1 MDTDNVNPQDGQE
14 KDNTPLI
21 DKVLQ
26 NNPFVK
32 MGSATV
38 ENVQTQ
44 SMVKSSREEAD
55 DKLAAINAY
64 NADIA
69 RRQKLADDAS
79 KAKRTVIYI
88 ILGIFFAGIFAALIW
103 LAINAI
109 TAMTKPV
116 EISEDQN
123 QPGGIEEETKE
134 KCTPDTC
141 ESLSKVSSTLTLLRG
156 KSKIYLYDS
165 TTKKATLTN
174 IPEQDYHAITPFV
187 WGKDT
192 FVVLDP
198 ESSLSALYNI
208 SKNRLLT
215 EFNYAAFYY
224 DTSNAVYK
232 DMTWVVNDY
241 IVASTNGSY
250 RLINL
255 TTGAEV
261 LQATERVFIH
271 DDYLVGKESD
281 GMFHVYSTNGNKIG
295 AFQAGSRLYI
305 KSGYMIVI
313 MPTRSTQIYDV
324 NGKQDS
330 QSEVGKEV
338 NHISMSKRIETLDA
352 DSSYYKIN
360 L

>member
-55 DKLAAINAY
+55 EKLAAINAY
-64 NADIA
+64 NADVA
-69 RRQKLADDAS
+69 RRQKLAADAA
-79 KAKRTVIYI
+79 KAKRTIVYV
-88 ILGIFFAGIFAALIW
+88 ILGFFFVGIIAALIW

-109 TAMTKPV
+109 TAMTQPV
-116 EISEDQN
+116 AVSDDQN

-141 ESLSKVSSTLTLLRG
+141 DTLAKVSSTLTLLRG

-192 FVVLDP
+192 YAVLDP

-208 SKNRLLT
+208 SKNSLLT

-224 DTSNAVYK
+224 DASNAVYK

-241 IVASTNGSY
+241 IIASTNGSY

-261 LQATERVFIH
+261 LQATERVFVH
-271 DDYLVGKESD
+271 DEYLIGKESN
-281 GMFHVYSTNGNKIG
+281 GMFHVYSTGGKKIG
-295 AFQAGSRLYI
+295 AFQASSKLYI
-305 KSGYMIVI
+305 KNGYIVVVL
-313 MPTRSTQIYDV
+313 PTNSVQVYDAS
-324 NGKQDS
+324 GKQDS
-330 QSEVGKEV
+330 QSEVSKEV
-338 NHISMSKRIETLDA
+338 NRISSRKRAETLDA
-352 DSSYYKIN
+352 DTSYYNVN